1 MRIHLYIV
9 CCCLSFALHGQEKPD
24 LISDRPD
31 QSDSP
36 YLVPTG
42 SLQIES
48 GVYFDRDVTGDAN
61 TRNLA
66 FHSTLLRYGIS
77 ESIEVRLVS
86 EYLGR
91 YTSSNSLSFSGKGFS
106 PITLGIKIKIAREEG
121 WRPEIGFVS
130 NIKLKSGSALFEPAN
145 TTTNFRLVFSHTP
158 SKKWQVGYNVGAD
171 WSGET
176 PQATFLGTFSACYLI
191 TQKLAAFG
199 EVYSFF
205 PEQKAADVRL
215 DGGFAYKI
223 HPMVQLDAASGIGLH
238 EHSTDFFFTAGVS
251 ARFFK

>member
-1 MRIHLYIV
+1 MRIFLLMY
-9 CCCLSFALHGQEKPD
+9 CCLSLATYGQEKPD

-36 YLVPTG
+36 YLVPQG

-48 GVYFDRDVTGDAN
+48 GVYFDCDVTNDIK

-66 FHSTLLRYGIS
+66 FHSTLLRYGIG
-77 ESIEVRLVS
+77 ETIELRLIS

-91 YTSSNSLSFSGKGFS
+91 YIRSDVSTFFDKGFS
-106 PITLGIKIKIAREEG
+106 PITLGIKLKIAREKG
-121 WRPEIGFVS
+121 WRPEIGFIS
-130 NIKLKSGSALFEPAN
+130 NIKLKSGSSLFEPAN

-158 SKKWQVGYNVGAD
+158 HKKWQVGYNVGAD
-171 WSGET
+171 WNGET

-205 PEQKAADVRL
+205 PEQKAVDVRL
-215 DGGFAYKI
+215 DGGFAYKA
-223 HPMVQLDAASGIGLH
+223 HPIVQFDVAGGAGLH
-238 EHSTDFFFTAGVS
+238 EHSTDFFLTAGVS
-251 ARFFK
+251 VRLFK